1 MIADYPNQPQGNAL
15 KNSGLVTKRQI
26 QAIENALIQIG
37 RVELTLEKDGSV
49 TVRTVTRKRVKV

>member
-1 MIADYPNQPQGNAL
+1 MIADYPDHPQGNAL